1 MLASSYLH
9 EQVSLDIKET
19 GRWTANVGLTG
30 HQPAAERHVCR
41 ALITTRNQA
50 SVRGGSAEG
59 QRESAANQMRK
70 VKGYLIDEA
79 DQASSAVPVL
89 TYLAP
94 SLRLLQA

>member
-9 EQVSLDIKET
+9 KQASLDIKET

-41 ALITTRNQA
+41 ALITTSNQA
-50 SVRGGSAEG
+50 SNRGGSAEG
-59 QRESAANQMRK
+59 QRISTVNQMRK
-70 VKGYLIDEA
+70 VRGCLMDRA